1 MASFIGYT
9 AARSENQPQFMWP
22 DNETERDYLNFAS
35 VSDTVAEIIVQAD
48 GRPISIGVSGAW
60 GTGKS
65 SMIKLIQASLSDPD
79 RCPSDTRFVFV
90 DFNAWLYQ
98 GYDDARAALMEVI
111 ADKLVAIAD
120 AQAKP
125 ADKAKALL
133 ARVNWLRAAKFVANS
148 TVAMSLGL
156 PPTGLLGQLWGIGRR
171 AFTEGLGPD
180 TLQEAGDA
188 LTDAREQASPLLEPP
203 IAPSSPPK
211 EIQALRDT
219 FEAALAELEVTL
231 VVLVDDLDRCLP
243 ETTISTLEA
252 IRLFLFLNSTAF
264 VIAAD
269 IDVIKLA
276 VRRHFQSDGHEADD
290 RLVTSYFDKLVQV
303 PIQVP
308 PLGIQEVRAY
318 MMLLFVE
325 ASTVPSDIRDHI
337 REQVCSQLQ
346 RSWQGD
352 RVDRAFMDTLH
363 ADYPPELTA
372 RFETAERL
380 APIMTSASGIV
391 GNPRLIK
398 RFLNALSI
406 RTSIAHAQGVS
417 VDEAVLAKM
426 LLLERHGG
434 KAAFPELIRRVATS
448 STGKPDFLSP
458 WEARAVAGEEPS
470 VDPKFEDPFFIE
482 WLALPPAFADI
493 DLRGALYVSREH
505 APPVTPGD
513 ALSTDAIEL
522 LTALVEHPNMAAT
535 LKLRLADLSPR
546 DRLFIMDRLLENAR
560 REQSWG
566 VPAIL
571 HACLAL
577 TEADPAQGQRLATFL
592 AGRPP
597 TQIRPNI
604 VPKIGDQPW
613 ARGVFNSWCRQ
624 SISAP
629 VKGAIT
635 RHRNKGSGHLAV

>member
-1 MASFIGYT
+1 
-9 AARSENQPQFMWP
+9 MWP

-35 VSDTVAEIIVQAD
+35 VSDTAAEIIVQAA

-65 SMIKLIQASLSDPD
+65 SLVRLIQASLSHPD
-79 RCPSDTRFVFV
+79 RRPSDTHFVFV

-111 ADKLVAIAD
+111 ANKLVAIAE
-120 AQAKP
+120 AQEQP

-133 ARVNWLRAAKFVANS
+133 ARVNWLRAAKLVASS

-171 AFTEGLGPD
+171 AFTGEPD
-180 TLQEAGDA
+180 SGALQEGQEALAQAGQ
-188 LTDAREQASPLLEPP
+188 QASSLLEPA
-203 IAPSSPPK
+203 IEPSSPPK

-219 FEAALAELEVTL
+219 FEDALAELEVTL

-252 IRLFLFLNSTAF
+252 IRLFLFLNNTAF

-276 VRRHFQSDGHEADD
+276 VRRHFRSDGHEADD

-308 PLGIQEVRAY
+308 TLGIQEVRAY

-325 ASTVPSDIRDHI
+325 NSSVPSHVRDPI
-337 REQVCSQLQ
+337 REQVCNQLQ
-346 RSWQGD
+346 RSWQGN
-352 RVDRAFMDTLH
+352 RVDRAFMGTLH
-363 ADYPPELTA
+363 DNYPPELID

-380 APIMTSASGIV
+380 APIMTSASGIL

-406 RTSIAHAQGVS
+406 RVSIARAQGVS

-434 KAAFPELIRRVATS
+434 ITAFPELVRRVATNT
-448 STGKPDFLSP
+448 TGKPDFLAP
-458 WEARAVAGEEPS
+458 WEEQAITGEEPP
-470 VDPKFEDPFFIE
+470 VDANFQDPFFLE
-482 WLALPPAFADI
+482 WLALPPPLADL

-505 APPVTPGD
+505 APPITPED
-513 ALSTDAIEL
+513 AASADAIEL
-522 LTALVEHPNMAAT
+522 LTALLDHPTMAASV
-535 LKLRLADLSPR
+535 KSRLTQLPPR
-546 DRLFIMDRLLENAR
+546 DRLFIMDRLLEQAR

-566 VPAIL
+566 VPDIL
-571 HACLAL
+571 DACLTL
-577 TEADPAQGQRLATFL
+577 TEADPAQEERLATFL
-592 AGRPP
+592 ADRPP
-597 TQIRPNI
+597 AQIQPSI

-613 ARGVFNSWCRQ
+613 AKRVFDSWYHQ
-624 SISAP
+624 PVSAP

-635 RHRNKGSGHLAV
+635 RQRNKDSGHLPV

>member
-1 MASFIGYT
+1 MVPFIGYT
-9 AARSENQPQFMWP
+9 AACSENHLQLMWP
-22 DNETERDYLNFAS
+22 DNETEVDYLNFAS
-35 VSDTVAEIIVQAD
+35 VSDTVAEIITQAE

-65 SMIKLIQASLSDPD
+65 SMIKLIQASMSNPD

-111 ADKLVAIAD
+111 ANKLVAIAD
-120 AQAKP
+120 AQEKP

-133 ARVNWLRAAKFVANS
+133 ARINWLRAAKLVASS

-171 AFTEGLGPD
+171 ALTGGPD
-180 TLQEAGDA
+180 SDALQEGGDA
-188 LTDAREQASPLLEPP
+188 LTQAGEQASSLLEPP
-203 IAPSSPPK
+203 IQLSSPPK
-211 EIQALRDT
+211 QIQALRDT
-219 FEAALAELEVTL
+219 FEDALAELGVTL

-252 IRLFLFLNSTAF
+252 IRLFLFLNNTAF

-325 ASTVPSDIRDHI
+325 ASSVPSDVKDHI

-346 RSWQGD
+346 RSWQGN

-363 ADYPPELTA
+363 PDYPPQLRA

-434 KAAFPELIRRVATS
+434 TAAFPELIRRVATS
-448 STGKPDFLSP
+448 STGKPEFLAS
-458 WEARAVAGEEPS
+458 WEAQAIAGDEPS

-482 WLALPPAFADI
+482 WLALPPPFADI

-522 LTALVEHPNMAAT
+522 LTALIEHPNMAAS
-535 LKLRLADLSPR
+535 LKPRLADLPPR
-546 DRLFIMDRLLENAR
+546 DRIFIMDRLLENAR

-566 VPAIL
+566 VPAVL
-571 HACLAL
+571 DACLAL
-577 TEADPAQGQRLATFL
+577 TEADPTQGERLATFL
-592 AGRPP
+592 ADRPP

-613 ARGVFNSWCRQ
+613 ASGVLDSWYRQ
-624 SISAP
+624 SVSAP

-635 RHRNKGSGHLAV
+635 RQRHKASGHLPV